1 MASVFISYRRKPSAL
16 LAQLIARDLKEKNI
30 DVYLDTE
37 RMDTAGA
44 FPNRL
49 LTAIES
55 SDVFVCLVGETTFD
69 SEWVQRE
76 VEHAHRQNKPMI
88 PVFQESYDPIP
99 LEKLPTPH
107 IKALLEFDGVQV
119 FDVKNVYL
127 SAAVEM
133 LSRMVENT
141 VNWRNQQQSTPAGL
155 TESPITLNI
164 DNLGGQKLGPYEVRD
179 ILGIGGMG
187 AVYRAYQPSLNREV
201 ALKVLPPQLAAE
213 REFIERFR
221 REAQTAAGL
230 EHAHIVPVYDY
241 GVFGGLSYVIMRLL
255 NGGSLAERLSQ
266 RAINNELPSLHET
279 ATVIKS
285 LAGALDYAHSRGVV
299 HRDIKANNI
308 MFDDRGAAYVVDF
321 GIAKLTNASTTGLT
335 GAGMIVGTPSYMA
348 PEQWKGESVTPAT
361 DQYAMG
367 ALTYFMITGRLPFE
381 AQSQTALMYK
391 HLHEEPTPPQTWRE
405 ELPASIQ
412 TVLNQALAKT
422 PNDRYPTVT
431 EFAEAFEDAIRSV
444 EKRTTGFFTKA
455 LTNRPAPSPRGST

>member
-30 DVYLDTE
+30 EVYLDTE

-49 LTAIES
+49 LTAIET
-55 SDVFVCLVGETTFD
+55 SDVFVCLVGESTFD

-99 LEKLPTPH
+99 LDKLPTPH

-141 VNWRNQQQSTPAGL
+141 VNWRSQQQSTPAGMN
-155 TESPITLNI
+155 EAPITLNI
-164 DNLGGQKLGPYEVRD
+164 DNLGGQKLGPYDVRD

-230 EHAHIVPVYDY
+230 EHAHIVPVYD
-241 GVFGGLSYVIMRLL
+241 
-255 NGGSLAERLSQ
+255 
-266 RAINNELPSLHET
+266 T
-279 ATVIKS
+279 AYSAV
-285 LAGALDYAHSRGVV
+285 
-299 HRDIKANNI
+299 
-308 MFDDRGAAYVVDF
+308 
-321 GIAKLTNASTTGLT
+321 
-335 GAGMIVGTPSYMA
+335 
-348 PEQWKGESVTPAT
+348 
-361 DQYAMG
+361 
-367 ALTYFMITGRLPFE
+367 
-381 AQSQTALMYK
+381 
-391 HLHEEPTPPQTWRE
+391 
-405 ELPASIQ
+405 
-412 TVLNQALAKT
+412 
-422 PNDRYPTVT
+422 
-431 EFAEAFEDAIRSV
+431 
-444 EKRTTGFFTKA
+444 
-455 LTNRPAPSPRGST
+455 